1 VTVVASAER
10 LDLAGLVWTIVR
22 TDFKVRYQ
30 GTLGGFV
37 WALLKPVSMFLVLMW
52 VFSHIFASDPN
63 YGLNLLVG
71 LFLWE
76 FFAEGTK
83 VGLMSL
89 HAKGYLIAKTR
100 FPRGVLVVTSL
111 SNPLI
116 TLVVVSVAM
125 LLFLAAQG
133 RLTGPLHV
141 ALYVAYVV
149 QLALIVLGFA
159 LATSVLFLRF
169 RDLNQVWE
177 VVSHAGFFVAPI
189 IYPLGILPERLHLYL
204 YLWPPT
210 PIILFS
216 RSVLVDG
223 RTPSAL
229 AHALLSAEALAVL
242 AVGYLVYRSQAPRV
256 AEYY

>member
-1 VTVVASAER
+1 MSVLASAER
-10 LDLAGLVWTIVR
+10 PDLAGLVWTIVR

-37 WALLKPVSMFLVLMW
+37 WALLKPLSMFLVLMW
-52 VFSHIFASDPN
+52 VFSHIFSSDPN

-89 HAKGYLIAKTR
+89 HAKGYLLAKTR
-100 FPRGVLVVTSL
+100 FPRGVLVATSL

-116 TLVVVSVAM
+116 TLAVVSTAM
-125 LLFLAAQG
+125 LTFLAAQG
-133 RLTGPLHV
+133 RLAGPLNV
-141 ALYVAYVV
+141 ILYLAYVS
-149 QLALIVLGFA
+149 QLVLIVLGFS

-189 IYPLGILPERLHLYL
+189 IYPLDIMPERLHFNL

-210 PIILFS
+210 PVIEYS
-216 RSVLVDG
+216 R
-223 RTPSAL
+223 
-229 AHALLSAEALAVL
+229 AVL
-242 AVGYLVYRSQAPRV
+242 IHGRIPSLRAHLLLASVAAACFVVGCLVFRRFAPRA
-256 AEYY
+256 AEQL

>member
-1 VTVVASAER
+1 MTAVASAER
-10 LDLAGLVWTIVR
+10 ADLVGLVWTIVR

-37 WALLKPVSMFLVLMW
+37 WALLKPLSMFAVLTW
-52 VFSHIFASDPN
+52 VFSHIFSSDPN

-89 HAKGYLIAKTR
+89 HTKGYLLAKTR
-100 FPRGVLVVTSL
+100 FPRAVLVATSL

-116 TLVVVSVAM
+116 TLTVVSAAM
-125 LLFLAAQG
+125 LTFLAVQG
-133 RLTGPLHV
+133 RLAGPLNV
-141 ALYVAYVV
+141 ALYVAYVA
-149 QLALIVLGFA
+149 QLALIVLGFS

-177 VVSHAGFFVAPI
+177 VISHAGFFVAPI
-189 IYPLGILPERLHLYL
+189 IYPLDIMPERLHFNLYV
-204 YLWPPT
+204 WPPT
-210 PIILFS
+210 PVIEYS
-216 RSVLVDG
+216 R
-223 RTPSAL
+223 
-229 AHALLSAEALAVL
+229 AVL
-242 AVGYLVYRSQAPRV
+242 IHGRIPSLRAHLLLAAVATACLLIGCLVFRRFAPRA
-256 AEYY
+256 AENL

>member
-1 VTVVASAER
+1 MSAIATAER
-10 LDLAGLVWTIVR
+10 PDLLGLVWTIVR

-37 WALLKPVSMFLVLMW
+37 WALLKPLSMFLVLMW
-52 VFSHIFASDPN
+52 VFSHIFSANPN

-89 HAKGYLIAKTR
+89 HTKGYLLAKTR
-100 FPRGVLVVTSL
+100 FPRAVLVVTSL

-116 TLVVVSVAM
+116 TLTVVSLAM
-125 LLFLAAQG
+125 LAFLGLQG
-133 RLTGPLHV
+133 RLAGPAHV
-141 ALYVAYVV
+141 VLYLAYVV
-149 QLALIVLGFA
+149 QLALIVLGFS
-159 LATSVLFLRF
+159 LATSVLFLRY

-177 VVSHAGFFVAPI
+177 VISHAGFFVAPI
-189 IYPLGILPERLHLYL
+189 IYPLDIMPERLHFNL

-210 PIILFS
+210 PVIEYS
-216 RSVLVDG
+216 R
-223 RTPSAL
+223 
-229 AHALLSAEALAVL
+229 AVL
-242 AVGYLVYRSQAPRV
+242 IEGRIPTLRAHLLLAAVSAVCFLVGSLVFRRLAPRA
-256 AEYY
+256 AEHL